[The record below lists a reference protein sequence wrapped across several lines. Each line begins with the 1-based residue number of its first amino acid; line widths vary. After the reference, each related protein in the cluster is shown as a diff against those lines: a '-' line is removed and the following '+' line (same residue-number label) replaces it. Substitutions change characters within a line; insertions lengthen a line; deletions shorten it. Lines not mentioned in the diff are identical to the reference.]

1 MIYKDFQNLRLPM
14 LGFGSMR
21 LPLLPG
27 GGDGD
32 VDEAAVAEMVAL
44 AMERGANYFDT
55 AYGYHNGNSERVMG
69 RVLSRYPR
77 ESWLLASKFPGYDV
91 SNIRPDRVEAIFEE
105 QLEKCGVDYFD
116 FYLFHNVYERNVG
129 PYLDPDNRVL
139 EYLLRQKEAGRIRH
153 LGFSAHGSLAVIQRF
168 LDAYGEYMEFGQL
181 QLNYLDWDFQG
192 ARAKAEELNRRHIPI
207 WVMEPL
213 RGGRLARLSDGDAAR
228 LRDYFAPDEV
238 DQMYINFCDPW
249 PSNRHAKRRL
259 THGNFLRLYRQ
270 VLKMGGQIHFKTDNQ
285 DLFTFSVEEL
295 PLFGFELSE
304 VTRDLHANGP
314 VGVMTDYEAKFHEQ
328 GLPICRCVATM
339 VPWEEPFPTDIRR
352 VKNRWL
358 DVFADGV
365 SDAEL
370 GRHVLSDG
378 NYLWHLFSW
387 NLVPCLSGDAARQ
400 ALSEASGKK
409 YLFYY
414 EEPPEGEPL
423 VRPVTAEELVTLPAD
438 ARAIP
443 GADWYVVDKD
453 FTWTFAQTHE
463 ADCGPYFCRKA

>member
-1 MIYKDFQNLRLPM
+1 MDQLDHDIVQDL
-14 LGFGSMR
+14 
-21 LPLLPG
+21 LPLYH
-27 GGDGD
+27 DGVCSD
-32 VDEAAVAEMVAL
+32 KSRAAVEEHLQTCEACRAAL
-44 AMERGANYFDT
+44 TAMDAPLPE
-55 AYGYHNGNSERVMG
+55 
-69 RVLSRYPR
+69 
-77 ESWLLASKFPGYDV
+77 
-91 SNIRPDRVEAIFEE
+91 VE
-105 QLEKCGVDYFD
+105 K
-116 FYLFHNVYERNVG
+116 
-129 PYLDPDNRVL
+129 
-139 EYLLRQKEAGRIRH
+139 
-153 LGFSAHGSLAVIQRF
+153 
-168 LDAYGEYMEFGQL
+168 
-181 QLNYLDWDFQG
+181 
-192 ARAKAEELNRRHIPI
+192 
-207 WVMEPL
+207 
-213 RGGRLARLSDGDAAR
+213 
-228 LRDYFAPDEV
+228 
-238 DQMYINFCDPW
+238 
-249 PSNRHAKRRL
+249 
-259 THGNFLRLYRQ
+259 

-400 ALSEASGKK
+400 ALSEASGEK

-453 FTWTFAQTHE
+453 FTWTFAQPHE
-463 ADCGPYFCRKA
+463 ADRGPYFCRKA